1 MRNVL
6 FHWERLN
13 GLSVQSKLLF
23 APVPGDQEWCLR
35 KPVLVVVVVVKV
47 AAGRYKLSPFRKV
60 RNS

>member
-13 GLSVQSKLLF
+13 GSSVQSILLF

-35 KPVLVVVVVVKV
+35 KPVLVVVVKV